1 MQGSKLAR
9 VDVVYT
15 PWANLRKT
23 ANMAVGQARDWRATD
38 ARSAAALPLK
48 TGSTRTWLA
57 LRGSRLILR
66 VPALSC
72 PEAAQ

>member
-23 ANMAVGQARDWRATD
+23 ANMAVGQACDSSRATD
-38 ARSAAALPLK
+38 ARSAAALPSS
-48 TGSTRTWLA
+48 TGNTRIRLA

-66 VPALSC
+66 MPTVLP
-72 PEAAQ
+72 